1 MVEPPVLSAVE
12 VTYQCRLIGEGIKP
26 PKGALVKSQGI
37 ERLGNV
43 QSRTVQ
49 VGIKEMNTSEPL
61 MRCREVATSCQK
73 LRSMRRS

>member
-1 MVEPPVLSAVE
+1 MVEP
-12 VTYQCRLIGEGIKP
+12 TYQCRLIGGGIKP

-49 VGIKEMNTSEPL
+49 VRIKEMNTSEPP

-73 LRSMRRS
+73 PRSIARG